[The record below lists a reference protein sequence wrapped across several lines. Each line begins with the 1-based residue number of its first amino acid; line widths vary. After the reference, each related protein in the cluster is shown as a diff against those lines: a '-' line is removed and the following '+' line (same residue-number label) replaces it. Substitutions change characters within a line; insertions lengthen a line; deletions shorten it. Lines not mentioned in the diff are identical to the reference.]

1 LTHPFRFGPAD
12 ALLIIDVINDFEH
25 DDGDRLVA
33 SFRERHAAMTAALA
47 EARKASIP
55 VIYVNDDRDRWDS
68 NAPALI
74 QDALDNDRS
83 REIVAGLAPRPGEH
97 VLLKHRYSAF
107 DHTALDILLE
117 RLDIGRLVLIG
128 AATEGCIVQT
138 AIDARERG
146 LKTTILADA
155 CASVDSELETTALR
169 YADQVVGARISAA
182 KASGSPSGDEEAETD
197 GR

>member
-1 LTHPFRFGPAD
+1 MTQAFRFEPSD

-25 DDGDRLVA
+25 DDGDRLLA

-47 EARKASIP
+47 DARADSIA

-74 QDALDNDRS
+74 QHALSSDRS
-83 REIVAGLAPRPGEH
+83 REIVESLAPRPGEH

-107 DHTALDILLE
+107 DHTALDLLLE
-117 RLDIGRLVLIG
+117 RLDVARLVLIG

-146 LKTTILADA
+146 LKVTILADA
-155 CASVDSELETTALR
+155 CASTNSELEVTALR
-169 YADQVVGARISAA
+169 YAEHVVGAWVSSAS
-182 KASGSPSGDEEAETD
+182 ASA
-197 GR
+197 GRTTLGK